1 MYLAGET
8 LLTASLAQSLN
19 SEPRSEM
26 AAAHRPRVLFLHTTA
41 LSDAEYTAYFD
52 ALHDIMD
59 EPDQAGG
66 PVNTKSIDENLE
78 AHEIGIREARAWMR
92 GRFRDMGNL
101 SNVDKVCLIQFGK
114 LVCLTE
120 LYGVLVVVRQ
130 VLGMLTPSAQN
141 RCISAGQFFA
151 ALRLLMHA
159 RNGSDVSDAMLF
171 IQGEPLGIGLL
182 RRRLD
187 GRSSGLERRP
197 PALNLLAST
206 PFYLPNVTDYHQ

>member
-1 MYLAGET
+1 MYLAGGT

-59 EPDQAGG
+59 EPDQSGG

-78 AHEIGIREARAWMR
+78 AHVIGIREARAWMR

-101 SNVDKVCLIQFGK
+101 SNVDKVCFIQFP
-114 LVCLTE
+114 E
-120 LYGVLVVVRQ
+120 LYGIIL
-130 VLGMLTPSAQN
+130 
-141 RCISAGQFFA
+141 
-151 ALRLLMHA
+151 
-159 RNGSDVSDAMLF
+159 
-171 IQGEPLGIGLL
+171 
-182 RRRLD
+182 
-187 GRSSGLERRP
+187 
-197 PALNLLAST
+197 
-206 PFYLPNVTDYHQ
+206 

>member
-1 MYLAGET
+1 M
-8 LLTASLAQSLN
+8 
-19 SEPRSEM
+19 
-26 AAAHRPRVLFLHTTA
+26 
-41 LSDAEYTAYFD
+41 
-52 ALHDIMD
+52 IC
-59 EPDQAGG
+59 
-66 PVNTKSIDENLE
+66 I
-78 AHEIGIREARAWMR
+78 
-92 GRFRDMGNL
+92 
-101 SNVDKVCLIQFGK
+101 
-114 LVCLTE
+114 
-120 LYGVLVVVRQ
+120 LVVIRQ

-187 GRSSGLERRP
+187 GCSSGLERRP

-206 PFYLPNVTDYHQ
+206 PFYLLNVTDYHQ